1 MAIPFVYNVRNVLQ
15 RPVATAA
22 TAIGIGLTVAV
33 LLAALALAEGF
44 RTTLQSA
51 GSPENAIVLGNGAD
65 SEVMSGFPR
74 SAGDILRANPRVA
87 TGPDGRALVSLE
99 MVATTNLPRVGQ
111 KGSSN
116 LRVRGIDPDAIAA
129 RATPEIV
136 DGRMFTPG
144 TDEII
149 VGRGISTRFANCR
162 VGDELK
168 IQKRLLKVVGLFA
181 TGGSAYESEVWGDQN
196 VLMPLFHR
204 EGGWQV
210 ALLRIGDQ
218 VEIPAAVAAEL
229 RAQAAKKAGLF
240 DRTTPEQRY
249 RRLAQDWRFAQLEK
263 EIEAD
268 ARMGVEVK
276 REDRFF
282 AEQSAGVSA
291 MVTVLGS
298 FITIIMA
305 VGALFG
311 AVNTMYAAV
320 AGRTREVATLQVLG
334 FRGWSIL
341 GAFVTES
348 VIISLLGGALGCL
361 LALPING
368 IRTST
373 TNFQSFSEVAFQFRV
388 TPGLMLVALV
398 FSAVLGVLG
407 GFFPALRAAR
417 RPLSTTLRGG

>member
-1 MAIPFVYNVRNVLQ
+1 MSIPFVYNVRNVLQ

-44 RTTLQSA
+44 RSTLRSA
-51 GSPENAIVLGNGAD
+51 GSPDRAVVLGSGAD
-65 SEVMSGFPR
+65 SEVMSGFSR

-87 TGPDGRALVSLE
+87 TRPDGRALVSLE
-99 MVATTNLPRVGQ
+99 MVATTNLARVGQ

-116 LRVRGIDPDAIAA
+116 LRVRGIDLDAIGA
-129 RATPEIV
+129 RVTPQIV
-136 DGRMFTPG
+136 EGRMFVPG
-144 TDEII
+144 TDEVV

-181 TGGSAYESEVWGDQN
+181 TGGSSYESEIWGDQR

-204 EGGWQV
+204 ENGWQV
-210 ALLRIGDQ
+210 ALVHVNDQ
-218 VEIPAAVAAEL
+218 VEIPAAEAARL
-229 RAQAAKKAGLF
+229 RTQAARKAGLF
-240 DRTTPEQRY
+240 DRTTTEQRY
-249 RRLAQDWRFAQLEK
+249 RRLAQNWRFEQLER
-263 EIEAD
+263 ELEAD
-268 ARMGVEVK
+268 ARTGVEVK
-276 REDRFF
+276 REDVFL
-282 AEQSAGVSA
+282 AEQSAGVST
-291 MVTVLGS
+291 MVTVLGG

-320 AGRTREVATLQVLG
+320 AGRTREVATLQMLG

-341 GAFVTES
+341 GAFITES
-348 VIISLLGGALGCL
+348 VIISLLGGLLGCL

-373 TNFQSFSEVAFQFRV
+373 TNFTGFSEVAFQFKV

-398 FSAVLGVLG
+398 FSALLGVCG

-417 RPLSTTLRGG
+417 RPLATTLRGG